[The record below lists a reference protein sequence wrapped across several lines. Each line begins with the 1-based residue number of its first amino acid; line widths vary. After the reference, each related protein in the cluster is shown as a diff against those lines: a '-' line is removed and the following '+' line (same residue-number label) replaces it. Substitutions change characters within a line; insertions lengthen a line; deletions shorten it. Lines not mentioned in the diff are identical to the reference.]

1 METIVEELADNA
13 GRVHSLLESIDDL
26 CVDSDIPL
34 DEIRALIEY
43 ALAFNEN
50 VFRSLDKLSMQG

>member
-13 GRVHSLLESIDDL
+13 GRVHSLLESVDDL

-34 DEIRALIEY
+34 DEIRALVEY
-43 ALAFNEN
+43 ALGFNEA
-50 VFRSLDKLSMQG
+50 VFKTLDKLSLQR